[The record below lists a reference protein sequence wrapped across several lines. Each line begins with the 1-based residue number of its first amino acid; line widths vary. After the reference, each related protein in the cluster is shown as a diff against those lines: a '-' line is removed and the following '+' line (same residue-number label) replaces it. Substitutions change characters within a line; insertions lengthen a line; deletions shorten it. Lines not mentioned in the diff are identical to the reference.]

1 MKLYLLNYNNYF
13 NRQIKRESTLAAY
26 RAYQVGST
34 QTGVNFNPNDGVDTT
49 HVIGKADYNGNPDY
63 CIVTND
69 NDVIQSRWFVLDGIR
84 TRGGQY
90 NLQLH
95 RDVIVD
101 HYSQVLSAPCY
112 VKRGYISNIAD
123 SAIFNSENIKFNQIK
138 RSETLLTDATGCGWI
153 AVYFTPIASN
163 AGPNQDGIIPV
174 TFTPKYDVSASYASV
189 SDFNAQFAYSGYT
202 DATAAG
208 GNAGSSAVV
217 QYALPESV
225 NVYALNT
232 RSVIHYR
239 WPVKPGEQ
247 YTYFEPVIAN
257 QSPI

>member
-26 RAYQVGST
+26 RTYQVGST

-138 RSETLLTDATGCGWI
+138 RSETLLTDPTECGWI

-174 TFTPKYDVSASYASV
+174 TFTPKYDVSASYASIAN
-189 SDFNAQFAYSGYT
+189 FNSQFAYSSYT

-208 GNAGSSAVV
+208 GSAGTRAAV
-217 QYALPESV
+217 QYALPDSV
-225 NVYALNT
+225 DIYAQN
-232 RSVIHYR
+232 IGIDYYK
-239 WPVKPGEQ
+239 WPVKL
-247 YTYFEPVIAN
+247 N
-257 QSPI
+257 